1 MKATQLPFE
10 GASSFEA
17 LPEVAMTT
25 VIDRLAK
32 TDLES
37 AIRHLSEAGI
47 FQIPSPGEYAL
58 GLGAPSDRGS
68 GRFVREAPNKA
79 LLIVP

>member
-1 MKATQLPFE
+1 MPFE

-25 VIDRLAK
+25 VIDRLVK

-47 FQIPSPGEYAL
+47 SKYHHLENTSLAL
-58 GLGAPSDRGS
+58 GRLPIE
-68 GRFVREAPNKA
+68 EAA
-79 LLIVP
+79 DLLDVNAG